1 MHGIWNALM
10 SLPPSAPVCPRLPP
24 PSPAYHRLPPPPPP
38 ATACHRLPAPN
49 IACHRLPAC
58 LPARLP
64 VHPPACSQPAWS
76 NSVSYWTDL
85 MKFDISVLV

>member
-58 LPARLP
+58 PSTRPPTCLQPARLE
-64 VHPPACSQPAWS
+64 QLGFLLDRF
-76 NSVSYWTDL
+76 NE
-85 MKFDISVLV
+85 I